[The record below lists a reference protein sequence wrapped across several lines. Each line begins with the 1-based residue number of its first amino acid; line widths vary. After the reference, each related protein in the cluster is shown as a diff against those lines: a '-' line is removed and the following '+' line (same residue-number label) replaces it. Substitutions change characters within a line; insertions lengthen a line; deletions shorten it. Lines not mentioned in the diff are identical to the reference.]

1 MKAVTRRVKLLNR
14 KIKFV
19 NWFRLVLVTVALL
32 VEVGFLLVLTGSN
45 HPVLASLFMGSLF
58 LGLYIFHF
66 LQVQKINE
74 LLDPGF
80 TEVFFEKAEE
90 LNWTKPP
97 ITDYTHSRTRL
108 HEIAWWLNNG
118 YRRTISVETN
128 NRYDL
133 DPKAL
138 NAVESE
144 GDFLGLVIGEDIL
157 ESELIDSDE
166 FTPLLIQRIAYR
178 RPETFLWRAR
188 RYSFFIVADSFIAV
202 LSLFFIFT
210 AFSTPWAFFLLPA
223 FIAVSALS
231 LLLGRAVWLLES
243 ERGDLA
249 AAFLTSPE
257 RLLSALEIYSEIV
270 DLESDLGLS
279 LQARVDEYLSR
290 MFQVRREGIFTT
302 RKNWAARLDRIR
314 SWENWLEPL
323 DRWPLAGELAYYKG
337 QDPRERSMARYE
349 DGVGQAEVWD
359 VFKLRDSK
367 ILFDKRENVTPLPR
381 GWRRSAAVRE
391 KS

>member
-45 HPVLASLFMGSLF
+45 YPVLASLFMGSFF

-166 FTPLLIQRIAYR
+166 LAPGTSWSRLSYQREFCGLQR
-178 RPETFLWRAR
+178 LRKRVCEPRHSRCKT
-188 RYSFFIVADSFIAV
+188 VV
-202 LSLFFIFT
+202 LQ
-210 AFSTPWAFFLLPA
+210 STYAHSSV
-223 FIAVSALS
+223 IS
-231 LLLGRAVWLLES
+231 
-243 ERGDLA
+243 
-249 AAFLTSPE
+249 
-257 RLLSALEIYSEIV
+257 
-270 DLESDLGLS
+270 
-279 LQARVDEYLSR
+279 
-290 MFQVRREGIFTT
+290 
-302 RKNWAARLDRIR
+302 
-314 SWENWLEPL
+314 
-323 DRWPLAGELAYYKG
+323 
-337 QDPRERSMARYE
+337 
-349 DGVGQAEVWD
+349 
-359 VFKLRDSK
+359 
-367 ILFDKRENVTPLPR
+367 
-381 GWRRSAAVRE
+381 
-391 KS
+391 